1 MKKAF
6 VFGALLVWSGCVA
19 PSPDAS
25 LKVSDAVSHPA
36 VIASA
41 KAEYRAGNYG
51 KAAAAAKS
59 VFDADPQNAAALLVY
74 AAALDRQ
81 HRFDQADKAYR
92 ALHGLIGDTAAFHN
106 NYGYSLLIR
115 GNLTQARKQFLL
127 AQAAAPQ
134 SPTVRGN
141 LTMLADAAGYAP
153 SGAGMTSAQP

>member
-6 VFGALLVWSGCVA
+6 VFAALLVWSGCVA

-59 VFDADPQNAAALLVY
+59 VFAADP
-74 AAALDRQ
+74 RQ
-81 HRFDQADKAYR
+81 SDP
-92 ALHGLIGDTAAFHN
+92 
-106 NYGYSLLIR
+106 S
-115 GNLTQARKQFLL
+115 
-127 AQAAAPQ
+127 AQ
-134 SPTVRGN
+134 TV
-141 LTMLADAAGYAP
+141 P
-153 SGAGMTSAQP
+153 SGASGSPAKPDGAGQSDHVGRCGRLCPIGGRHDICPALT